1 MRFKLDSLSNKN
13 DSWSFDGVC
22 EKCGE
27 NKSECKCVSAEIMP
41 KDKHRLHF
49 RLEKRNGKP
58 VTVVLPFALSEDDMK
73 KLLSILKKKLACGGA
88 INKNEIEL
96 QGDLKERVK
105 EILIK
110 EGFKFK

>member
-1 MRFKLDSLSNKN
+1 MRFKLDSLSTQN

-27 NKSECKCVSAEIMP
+27 NKSECKCVGAEVLDP
-41 KDKHRLHF
+41 QKHRLHF

-58 VTVVLPFALSEDDMK
+58 VTVVLPFSLKEDGMK
-73 KLLSILKKKLACGGA
+73 KLLTLLKKKLACGGA

-96 QGDLKERVK
+96 QGDLKIRAK
-105 EILIK
+105 EILAK
-110 EGFKFK
+110 EGFGFK